1 MRESR
6 ALWGWRF
13 LQWFPG
19 YAVGSP
25 QVDLPSPQKNWAS
38 LGAQAYSEFVCLL
51 FLNAY
56 RALSFSKLVLQPSV
70 SNLFTPQGLTGWPTS
85 TFPVVREVGSGLES
99 ALLSLLIPGETRQ
112 VVSLAALCARP
123 ASTQAQGSEES
134 SLGCCYKRRAALI
147 LLNCVTAREEFQA
160 IREYSGFCIRQL
172 NGSQGNYTPLLFVAI
187 KTEFLVILLGIPRLT
202 TLISQNRIF
211 RHSIT

>member
-1 MRESR
+1 M
-6 ALWGWRF
+6 
-13 LQWFPG
+13 
-19 YAVGSP
+19 
-25 QVDLPSPQKNWAS
+25 DLPSPQKNWAS
-38 LGAQAYSEFVCLL
+38 LGAQAYGEFVCLL

-70 SNLFTPQGLTGWPTS
+70 STLFTPQGLTGWPTS

-99 ALLSLLIPGETRQ
+99 ALLSLLIPGETCQ

-134 SLGCCYKRRAALI
+134 SLGCCYKQRAAPI

-172 NGSQGNYTPLLFVAI
+172 NGSQGQLYIATFCGNKGRILSNTSWHSKAYHPNFTEQDI
-187 KTEFLVILLGIPRLT
+187 KA
-202 TLISQNRIF
+202 
-211 RHSIT
+211 